1 MTFTIPYIKQKYSE
15 YNELIFGGEL
25 PELPIGIF
33 RARSYLGK
41 CIYRRRRTFFG
52 KVELCD
58 LHLRFSTFYDLPEDE
73 LDDIIIHAKCPVKTI
88 SD

>member
-1 MTFTIPYIKQKYSE
+1 MTFTIPYIRQKYSE

-52 KVELCD
+52 KVELHD
-58 LHLRFSTFYDLPEDE
+58 LHLRFSTFNFIPSSGEDYPR
-73 LDDIIIHAKCPVKTI
+73 KWKWKFG
-88 SD
+88 